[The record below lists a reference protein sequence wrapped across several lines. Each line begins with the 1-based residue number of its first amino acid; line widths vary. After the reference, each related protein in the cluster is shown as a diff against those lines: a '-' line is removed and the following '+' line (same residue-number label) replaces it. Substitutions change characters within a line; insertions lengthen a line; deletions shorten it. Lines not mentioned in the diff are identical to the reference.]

1 VTVRDHPNQ
10 NIIRNQN
17 MKITAVLFA
26 LIVTASVSFAADEKK
41 PAEGA
46 KPAEAAKPKQDP
58 AAVFAKKDKDGN
70 GKVTKEEFLDK
81 AKDAAK
87 AEKQFA
93 AKDKDK
99 DGSLTKEEFT
109 AAGGKK
115 KEAK

>member
-1 VTVRDHPNQ
+1 
-10 NIIRNQN
+10 

-26 LIVTASVSFAADEKK
+26 LIVTASVSFAAEGEKK

-46 KPAEAAKPKQDP
+46 KPAEGKKPDA

-70 GKVTKEEFLDK
+70 GKLSKEEFTAN

-93 AKDKDK
+93 NKDKDK
-99 DGSLTKEEFT
+99 DGSVSKEEFT
-109 AAGGKK
+109 AAGPK